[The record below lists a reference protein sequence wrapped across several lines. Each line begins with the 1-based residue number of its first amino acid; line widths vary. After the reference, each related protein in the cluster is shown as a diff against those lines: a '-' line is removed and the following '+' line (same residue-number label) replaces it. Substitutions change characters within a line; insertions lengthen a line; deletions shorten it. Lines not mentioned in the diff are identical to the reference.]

1 MRLIP
6 GRRRGVASIIGT
18 LLFVIVLLAGFV
30 ALEYMDAVQGQ
41 SAQAEQ
47 AALGLM
53 ATRASASLT
62 FHYLNGLT
70 VTNTGPT
77 GLTVVDLFL
86 KFANG
91 SIYAIGADAPVA
103 SGGNQALSPLISG
116 TCGGSSCASKY
127 NTLLSS
133 SNQGDAIGVL
143 TAAGA
148 SFWYSPASQA
158 SIPNSCNS
166 LGTLSMQV
174 SPSGAGSTSPGA
186 VAQYCEGQV
195 VETTAL
201 PAPGYSFSSWTGTG
215 NGSYT
220 GNANPASVTVNKMI
234 TETANFVVASGPGE
248 PAQLGQSLAYTTTAS
263 QMWVFP
269 SIVQSGS
276 VASTSLTS
284 ISLAYSSPI
293 AAGNMLVAI
302 CEVYSSGALPADPTI
317 SDGVNAW
324 TKATSIGS
332 GTTSDV
338 VIYYAAAAVGG
349 ARPTVTCSYSGTTSA
364 ASNLEIYEL
373 AGVSAS
379 TLATSTGSGTGSAA
393 TVASFNSALPNIVL
407 AGGVI
412 SSCCT
417 SWTAGSGY
425 TLTGSGQ
432 GTSHGSGETA
442 QSISPVTAGFSF
454 GVSEPWKDAAVAF
467 SISPSGFLP
476 LSPLSFTG
484 NPNTLYQVTLFL
496 GYYQAISQSPG
507 PEFAVSGP
515 SGATVLACGGM
526 ATSDLVNGGGSG
538 GALTGPVCVSS
549 FDTVIGL
556 TTSGNDYCNSPSS
569 YYSPCLY
576 EATIYVTFGS
586 TGGTFN
592 AEWKCIGSSA
602 GTVLADSAMIVTGG

>member
-1 MRLIP
+1 MRLVP
-6 GRRRGVASIIGT
+6 ARRRGLASIVGT
-18 LLFVIVLLAGFV
+18 LLFVIVLLAGFA
-30 ALEYMDAVQGQ
+30 ALEYMDTLQNQSVQ
-41 SAQAEQ
+41 ADQ

-53 ATRASASLT
+53 ASRASASLT
-62 FHYLNGLT
+62 FQYLNGLS

-86 KFANG
+86 RFANG
-91 SIYAIGADAPVA
+91 SIYTVGTDAPMA
-103 SGGNQALSPLISG
+103 SGGNQGLLSLIYG
-116 TCGGSSCASKY
+116 TCGGSSCTSKY
-127 NTLLSS
+127 DTLLSS
-133 SNQGDAIGVL
+133 SSQGDAIGVL
-143 TAAGA
+143 TSTGA
-148 SFWYSPASQA
+148 SFWYAPASQA
-158 SIPNSCNS
+158 STPNSCS
-166 LGTLSMQV
+166 SVGTLSMQV

-186 VAQYCEGQV
+186 VAQYCNGQV
-195 VETTAL
+195 VEISAY

-220 GNANPASVTVNKMI
+220 GNANPTSVTVNNMV
-234 TETANFVVASGPGE
+234 TETANFVAASGPGD
-248 PAQLGQSLAYTTTAS
+248 PAQLGQSLAYTTTSS
-263 QMWVFP
+263 QTWVFP

-276 VASTSLTS
+276 TASTSLTS

-293 AAGNMLVAI
+293 TSGNILVAI
-302 CEVYSSGALPADPTI
+302 CEVYSSGGLPADPTI

-324 TKATSIGS
+324 TKATSIGG
-332 GTTSDV
+332 GTTTDV
-338 VIYYAAAAVGG
+338 VIYYAATPVGG
-349 ARPTVTCSYSGTTSA
+349 AKPTVTCSYSGTTSA

-379 TLATSTGSGTGSAA
+379 TVATSTGSGTSTTAS
-393 TVASFNSALPNIVL
+393 VSSFNSALPDIVL

-432 GTSHGSGETA
+432 STSHGSGETA

-454 GVSEPWKDAAVAF
+454 GVSEAWKDAAVAF

-484 NPNTLYQVTLFL
+484 SPNTLYQVTLFL
-496 GYYQAISQSPG
+496 GYYQSASQIPG

-526 ATSDLVNGGGSG
+526 ATGDLVNGGGSG
-538 GALTGPVCVSS
+538 GAVTGPVCVSA
-549 FDTVIGL
+549 FDTAVGL
-556 TTSGNDYCNSPSS
+556 TTSGADYCNSASS
-569 YYSPCLY
+569 YDSPCLY
-576 EATIYVTFGS
+576 EATIYVSFGP
-586 TGGTFN
+586 TGGTFS
-592 AEWKCIGSSA
+592 AEWKCIGSSV